1 MANTGNNTTRMTR
14 NIGIMAH
21 IDAGKTT
28 TTERILFYTGKSHRI
43 GEVHDGAAVMDYMPQ
58 EQERGI
64 TITSAATTCFWGEH
78 RINIIDTPGH
88 VDFTVEVERSLR
100 VLDGAVAVFDGVAGV
115 EPQSETV
122 WRQADRY
129 GVPRICFVNKL
140 DRVGAVFQRTL
151 DMLVERLGAHPVPV
165 QMPIGTEGD
174 FSGVVDLVA
183 MEALHFD
190 GDHGDIVGREPV
202 AEGHALFEDAVL
214 AREGML
220 EALSEVDDDIM
231 GVFLEEG
238 GDALDPEAIRAA
250 LRRVTL
256 SRKGVIV
263 LCGSALKNKGVQP
276 LLDAVVAYLPSPL
289 DLPPIEVAR
298 LSDETLVQ
306 RRPVSTDPLLA
317 LAFKVLHDPHRGP
330 LVFFRVYSGELHIK
344 TRVQNATRNRK
355 ERVNK
360 LLEIHANRTTEIESV
375 GPGQIAAAVGLK
387 FATTGDTLI
396 DGEDKEQVV
405 LPGMQIPE
413 PVIFRAVEAK
423 TTADQSS
430 LEAALA
436 SIAVEDPSFTVRDD
450 PDSGQKLIC
459 GMGELHL
466 EIIVDRLLR
475 EHRVECRVGKPQV
488 AYRES
493 AGRAHSEA
501 LEYDRE
507 IGGKRQYA
515 RVVVDLT
522 PAERGTGNKVTL
534 ELAKTSE
541 NDAISNEFR
550 AAAVEGVEDALT
562 RGPLLGYPVI
572 DVQAR
577 ITALTLH
584 ETDSTVASIRAAATM
599 ATTQALEKAAPR
611 LLEPL
616 MAVEVVT
623 PEEFTGSVHS
633 DLSTRRGRVLGM
645 DPRALSPAISAEV
658 PLAEMVGYA
667 TGLRS
672 ATQGR
677 ASYTM
682 QFARYDAVPSNQQ
695 EAIITQVR
703 GY

>member
-1 MANTGNNTTRMTR
+1 MAKPGNQTTRLTR

-28 TTERILFYTGKSHRI
+28 TTERVLFYTGKSHRI
-43 GEVHDGAAVMDYMPQ
+43 GEVHDGATQMDYMPQ

-140 DRVGAVFQRTL
+140 DRTGAVLSRTVE
-151 DMLVERLGAHPVPV
+151 MLVSRLQAHPIVV
-165 QMPIGTEGD
+165 QMPIGSESA
-174 FSGVVDLVA
+174 FEGVVDLIT
-183 MEALHFD
+183 MQALRFS
-190 GDHGDIVGREPV
+190 GEHGEKVEREEVG
-202 AEGHALFEDAVL
+202 EGHALYEDAAL
-214 AREGML
+214 AREQML
-220 EALSEVDDDIM
+220 ESLSEVDDDVM
-231 GVFLEEG
+231 AVFLEEG
-238 GDALDPEAIRAA
+238 ADALDQESIVAA
-250 LRRVTL
+250 LRRVTV
-256 SRKGVIV
+256 SRKGVVV

-276 LLDAVVAYLPSPL
+276 VLDAVVAYLPSPL
-289 DLPPIEVAR
+289 DLPPVTVQREDGTEV
-298 LSDETLVQ
+298 E
-306 RRPVSTDPLLA
+306 RRPVSSDPLLA
-317 LAFKVLHDPHRGP
+317 LAFKLIQDPHRGP
-330 LVFFRVYSGELHIK
+330 IIFFRVYSGEIHLKQRI
-344 TRVQNATRNRK
+344 QNATRNRK

-360 LLEIHANRTTEIESV
+360 LLEVHANRTTEIEVV

-405 LPGMQIPE
+405 LPGMQIPD

-423 TTADQSS
+423 TTADQPA
-430 LEAALA
+430 LDEALA
-436 SIAVEDPSFTVRDD
+436 RIAAEDPSFTTRDD
-450 PDSGQKLIC
+450 ADSGQKLIC

-475 EHRVECRVGKPQV
+475 EYKVECRVGKPQV

-493 AGRAHSEA
+493 VAGTRQES
-501 LEYDRE
+501 LTYDRE
-507 IGGKRQYA
+507 IGGKRQFA
-515 RVVVDLT
+515 SIVLELT
-522 PAERGTGNKVTL
+522 PRERGAGNEVR
-534 ELAKTSE
+534 LALPNTPATEAMAKSFK
-541 NDAISNEFR
+541 DAAI
-550 AAAVEGVEDALT
+550 EGVTDALG
-562 RGPLLGYPVI
+562 RGPLLGYPVQ
-572 DVQAR
+572 DVQVE
-577 ITALTLH
+577 IKALTLD
-584 ETDSTVASIRAAATM
+584 ESDSTDSSVRAAATM
-599 ATTQALEKAAPR
+599 AATEAMTQAKPT
-611 LLEPL
+611 LLEPV

-645 DPRALSPAISAEV
+645 EASSLTPAISAEV

-667 TGLRS
+667 TALRS

-682 QFARYDAVPSNQQ
+682 QFARYDAVPSSKQQ
-695 EAIITQVR
+695 EIIEGVR